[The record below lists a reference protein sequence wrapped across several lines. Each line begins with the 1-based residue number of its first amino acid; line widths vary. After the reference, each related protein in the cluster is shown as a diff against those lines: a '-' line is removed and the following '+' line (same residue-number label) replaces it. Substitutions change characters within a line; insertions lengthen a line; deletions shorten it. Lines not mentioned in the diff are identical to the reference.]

1 MHTARRTTWQ
11 RKRNLSRRGTTPR
24 STRHCGGGRPW
35 STRSTRAASRT
46 PPAPVWATSMAS
58 PGGSPI
64 CGSWASTRSGCRPST
79 RANSRT
85 AATTWPTTVTWI
97 RSSARWTTSTGWPPP
112 RMRQTSKWW
121 WTSCPTTA
129 PTCTPG
135 SVRRW
140 RAAPAP
146 PRATGTS
153 SATAR
158 ARTATSRRPAG
169 RTISEVRHGRA
180 WTTANGTCTCSPRS
194 SPTGTGGTRTCAPIS
209 LRRCVS
215 GAITAWTGSASMWRT
230 GSPRTSTATTSTTT
244 W

>member
-1 MHTARRTTWQ
+1 MTRRFGGNGTDIILDIRDAAGRAPLRQRRNGSGTCIRPGGQHGRGNAIYHDAARREIDPALWWRQ
-11 RKRNLSRRGTTPR
+11 AVVYQVYPR
-24 STRHCGGGRPW
+24 SFQDTTGSGLGDINGI
-35 STRSTRAASRT
+35 T
-46 PPAPVWATSMAS
+46 
-58 PGGSPI
+58 GGSPI

-140 RAAPAP
+140 RTAPAP
-146 PRATGTS
+146 CARPVHLPRRQGPE
-153 SATAR
+153 R
-158 ARTATSRRPAG
+158 
-169 RTISEVRHGRA
+169 
-180 WTTANGTCTCSPRS
+180 
-194 SPTGTGGTRTCAPIS
+194 
-209 LRRCVS
+209 
-215 GAITAWTGSASMWRT
+215 
-230 GSPRTSTATTSTTT
+230 
-244 W
+244 

>member
-24 STRHCGGGRPW
+24 PTRHCGGGRPW

-58 PGGSPI
+58 PGRSPI
-64 CGSWASTRSGCRPST
+64 CGSWASTQSGCRPST

-140 RAAPAP
+140 R
-146 PRATGTS
+146 
-153 SATAR
+153 TAR
-158 ARTATSRRPAG
+158 LPCARPVHLPRRQGPERRRAADPLAEPFRRSGMDARGRRPMVPAH
-169 RTISEVRHGRA
+169 VHQ
-180 WTTANGTCTCSPRS
+180 
-194 SPTGTGGTRTCAPIS
+194 
-209 LRRCVS
+209 
-215 GAITAWTGSASMWRT
+215 GAA
-230 GSPRTSTATTSTTT
+230 
-244 W
+244 